1 MADTSFRGLKTA
13 SASSAG
19 RSRVVTGDG
28 RPVASPAGLASPGR
42 GLQAQRPAMNVDVAR
57 ESAAAAERLFAQRPA
72 MNVDVAREGAAAA
85 ERLFEHPLDLDPRG
99 LTLGQ
104 LAKRGAGE
112 DTD

>member
-1 MADTSFRGLKTA
+1 MAGTAFRGLTTA

-19 RSRVVTGDG
+19 RSRVGTGDG

-57 ESAAAAERLFAQRPA
+57 E
-72 MNVDVAREGAAAA
+72 GAAAA
-85 ERLFEHPLDLDPRG
+85 ERLFEHPLDLDPRDLG
-99 LTLGQ
+99 LGQ

-112 DTD
+112 DTN